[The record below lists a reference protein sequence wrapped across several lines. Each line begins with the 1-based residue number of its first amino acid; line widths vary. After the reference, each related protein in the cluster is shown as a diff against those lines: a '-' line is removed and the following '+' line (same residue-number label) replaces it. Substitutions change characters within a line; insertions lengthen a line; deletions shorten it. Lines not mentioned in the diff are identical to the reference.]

1 VAQNE
6 QLELLRA
13 VAACE
18 QQDQREQPAGN
29 QVGERHKHGQPPG
42 RERRRHPLPAT
53 DPWQPHRASRQSLCT
68 VRARWPGRWRFV
80 AATTCAG
87 RNCNPRYLIVEAE
100 GRCRGRQL
108 MVALRGHDRGTD
120 GEELDHVRAPA
131 VRAFLQLDADDTFGL

>member
-68 VRARWPGRWRFV
+68 VRARRAMARP
-80 AATTCAG
+80 
-87 RNCNPRYLIVEAE
+87 VEV
-100 GRCRGRQL
+100 RSR
-108 MVALRGHDRGTD
+108 HD
-120 GEELDHVRAPA
+120 VR
-131 VRAFLQLDADDTFGL
+131 RT